1 MTLPELM
8 KAVLERERE
17 QGFAGQK
24 GLHLTGNI
32 PITQDIANEF
42 IKNMPSKD
50 ERVKDPILV
59 IMDNNR
65 FALSIQVEVAIFK
78 KRIDLLFSFDPVV
91 NFPDDPIFRLHLD
104 AGNIPDFILDIVMGS
119 IAKMSSRVKI
129 EGRDILLDLGAPLKE
144 KGMGDILPFIRKMEI
159 TSEKRKMHLKF
170 EFKVD

>member
-24 GLHLTGNI
+24 GLHITGNI
-32 PITQDIANEF
+32 PITQEIANEF
-42 IKNMPSKD
+42 LKNMPSKD
-50 ERVKDPILV
+50 ERIKDPILV

-65 FALSIQVEVAIFK
+65 FALSVQVEVPLFK
-78 KRIDLLFSFDPVV
+78 KRVDLLFSFNPVV
-91 NFPDDPIFRLHLD
+91 NFPNDPIFRLHLEG
-104 AGNIPDFILDIVMGS
+104 GNIPDFILDIVLAS
-119 IAKMSSRVKI
+119 ISKMSSRI
-129 EGRDILLDLGAPLKE
+129 QISGRDIALDIGAPLRNR
-144 KGMGDILPFIRKMEI
+144 GMGDILPFIRNMEI

>member
-8 KAVLERERE
+8 KAILERERA

-32 PITQDIANEF
+32 PITQDILNEF
-42 IKNMPSKD
+42 IKNIPSKD
-50 ERVKDPILV
+50 DRIKDPLVV

-65 FALSIQVEVAIFK
+65 FALSVQVEVAIFK
-78 KRIDLLFSFDPVV
+78 KRVDLLFSFDPVI

-104 AGNIPDFILDIVMGS
+104 AGNIPGFVIDIVLGAA
-119 IAKMSSRVKI
+119 AKISPTIQVS
-129 EGRDILLDLGAPLKE
+129 GRDILLDMGAPLRK
-144 KGMGDILPFIRKMEI
+144 KDMSDILPFMRKMEI
-159 TSEKRKMHLKF
+159 TSTKRKMNLAF

>member
-8 KAVLERERE
+8 KAILERERE

-24 GLHLTGNI
+24 GLHIAGNI
-32 PITQDIANEF
+32 PITQEIANEF

-50 ERVKDPILV
+50 ERIKDPILV

-65 FALSIQVEVAIFK
+65 FALSVQVEVAIFK

-104 AGNIPDFILDIVMGS
+104 AGNIPDFILDIVLSS
-119 IAKMSSRVKI
+119 ISKMSSRI
-129 EGRDILLDLGAPLKE
+129 QISGRDILLDLGAPLRNR
-144 KGMGDILPFIRKMEI
+144 GMSDILPFIRKMEI
-159 TSEKRKMHLKF
+159 TSEKRKMNVKF